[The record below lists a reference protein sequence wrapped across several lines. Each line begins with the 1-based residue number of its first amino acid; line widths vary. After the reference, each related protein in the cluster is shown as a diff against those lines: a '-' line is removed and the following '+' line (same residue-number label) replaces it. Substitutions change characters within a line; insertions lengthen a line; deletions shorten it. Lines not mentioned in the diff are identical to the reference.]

1 MKTKVMR
8 KKNESLRDEYR
19 LLHREKSRGQNIRSW
34 VTPTLGRRSRN
45 RKLKEGENRNSTNI
59 VLKVRV
65 IEILSKQA

>member
-45 RKLKEGENRNSTNI
+45 RKLKGENGNSTNI
-59 VLKVRV
+59 VLKVGV

>member
-19 LLHREKSRGQNIRSW
+19 LLHREKSRGPNIRSW

-45 RKLKEGENRNSTNI
+45 RKLKGENGNSTNI
-59 VLKVRV
+59 VLKVGV